1 MERGVDF
8 LVVMTAS
15 ALLVLFDVDHQ
26 VLHGELDDMY
36 VCYVCA
42 M

>member
-1 MERGVDF
+1 
-8 LVVMTAS
+8 MTAS

-26 VLHGELDDMY
+26 VLHGEFDDMY
-36 VCYVCA
+36 VCYVH